1 VKDPVVLEKL
11 KSKDNFGCKRPLLLD
26 DYYPVFNESN
36 VELVTDPVTGLAEH
50 GIISKN
56 AKTGVAEE
64 RKVDVL
70 IWGTGN
76 SENRCLQ
83 TAFNYI
89 TGYKPEEFGVAVPT
103 RGRTGQL
110 ISDKYQPEMYSLYG
124 QCFSKDT

>member
-1 VKDPVVLEKL
+1 MKDPVVAEKL

-56 AKTGVAEE
+56 AKTGVTEE

-76 SENRCLQ
+76 SAN
-83 TAFNYI
+83 
-89 TGYKPEEFGVAVPT
+89 P
-103 RGRTGQL
+103 
-110 ISDKYQPEMYSLYG
+110 
-124 QCFSKDT
+124 